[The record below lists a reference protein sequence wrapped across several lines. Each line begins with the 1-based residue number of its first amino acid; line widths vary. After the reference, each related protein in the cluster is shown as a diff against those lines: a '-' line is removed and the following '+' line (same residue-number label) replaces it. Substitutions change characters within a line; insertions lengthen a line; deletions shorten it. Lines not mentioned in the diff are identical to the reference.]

1 MGNAS
6 FLWGIFKF
14 MSRKPY
20 INASEIGTYLY
31 CRRAWALR
39 KLGVE
44 STNQKDLER
53 GNEFHHA
60 FGKRERLLQTLCGL
74 IIVILVVLLAVLLRI
89 LFK

>member
-1 MGNAS
+1 
-6 FLWGIFKF
+6 

-39 KLGVE
+39 KLGHE
-44 STNQKDLER
+44 STNQKDLDR

-60 FGKRERLLQTLCGL
+60 FGKRERMRQVLLGL
-74 IIVILVVLLAVLLRI
+74 IIVILVVLLAVLLRMF
-89 LFK
+89 FK

>member
-1 MGNAS
+1 
-6 FLWGIFKF
+6 

-39 KLGVE
+39 KLGYA
-44 STNQKDLER
+44 STNQKDLDR

-60 FGKRERLLQTLCGL
+60 FGKRERMLQALCVL
-74 IIVILVVLLAVLLRI
+74 IIIVLVILLAFLFRI